1 AIGNNGA
8 QKGWRYR
15 DQSASAQGVK
25 AVTIQARN
33 TGGRISV
40 KARGAFPCGLE
51 APQNA
56 PVHVELRTDGTRYC
70 AEFGGTVRT
79 NAAGKFTAIGAVA
92 PAACLKPDVSIASFN
107 VLH

>member
-1 AIGNNGA
+1 SRLSMSARSPAKRPFSFRSATDPAIAAPFADPTTGASLRVFVSSVAGQCHAEITLPGGNWTAIGNNGA

-40 KARGAFPCGLE
+40 KARGAFPC
-51 APQNA
+51 
-56 PVHVELRTDGTRYC
+56 
-70 AEFGGTVRT
+70 
-79 NAAGKFTAIGAVA
+79 
-92 PAACLKPDVSIASFN
+92 
-107 VLH
+107 